1 MSSSTQLCCVIKQS
15 KCINM
20 CYYSILKCLR
30 CRQVYPQEYILCENL
45 DDGAICI
52 DKEKLINN
60 FSDKSK
66 VENNVKPTSSSTKPS
81 VVDLFY
87 ILRHNYKY
95 TDGCLNCG
103 G

>member
-1 MSSSTQLCCVIKQS
+1 
-15 KCINM
+15 M
-20 CYYSILKCLR
+20 CHYNILKCLR
-30 CRQVYPQEYILCENL
+30 CRQVHPQEYILCENL

-66 VENNVKPTSSSTKPS
+66 VENNVKQTSSSTKPS
-81 VVDLFY
+81 AVDLFY
-87 ILRHNYKY
+87 ILKHNYTY